1 MATGANEPKD
11 VGEYCREIET
21 YLCRKNEG
29 HLIRIVGP
37 AFDQVCG
44 WAQRGVPLQIAFR
57 GIDRYCERYYTK
69 GPRRRPVR
77 IEFCEADV
85 LDVFDDW
92 RRAVGVSAFS
102 SNSEHPQRKPSLA
115 SHIERAIAKLV
126 AVRTE
131 GKPAEFVERLGEFVR
146 ELDALLPD
154 AQRARGDRR
163 AQIVARLDELDRRLL
178 DLAREQVSQ
187 TSEAPL
193 RRDAAE
199 ELAPFAS
206 RMPADAYEKAL
217 ELAFSRLVREA
228 VGLPVVSFE

>member
-1 MATGANEPKD
+1 VATGAKEPKD

-163 AQIVARLDELDRRLL
+163 AQIVARLDEIDRQLL

-187 TSEAPL
+187 TSEASL

-217 ELAFSRLVREA
+217 ELAFSRLVRQA

>member
-1 MATGANEPKD
+1 
-11 VGEYCREIET
+11 
-21 YLCRKNEG
+21 
-29 HLIRIVGP
+29 
-37 AFDQVCG
+37 
-44 WAQRGVPLQIAFR
+44 
-57 GIDRYCERYYTK
+57 
-69 GPRRRPVR
+69 
-77 IEFCEADV
+77 
-85 LDVFDDW
+85 VFDDW

-163 AQIVARLDELDRRLL
+163 AQIVARLDEIDRQLL

-187 TSEAPL
+187 TSEASL

-217 ELAFSRLVREA
+217 ELALSRLVRQA